1 MLVPPRSPSPFQISD
16 LNMTS
21 CNLGPSFST
30 WLKFQKEVNTL
41 ALSNASISG
50 SIPNWFWNISSQ
62 LRFLS
67 LSFNQLQGHLP
78 NQLSRISLTFIDF
91 SSNLFKGSILLPN
104 LGCLIL
110 DLSKNKFFGSIPT
123 KIGESMSNLKFLLL
137 SSNQITGIILE
148 SIGYMSS
155 LEILDLSR
163 NSLTRSIPSSIS
175 NCSYLIFLSLEEFN
189 LFETILKS
197 FGHLICLRSL
207 HLSKIDHF
215 FT

>member
-1 MLVPPRSPSPFQISD
+1 MLVPPGSPSPFQISD

-50 SIPNWFWNISSQ
+50 SIPNWFWNIFSHP
-62 LRFLS
+62 S

-91 SSNLFKGSILLPN
+91 SSNLFEGSILLPN

-137 SSNQITGIILE
+137 SGNQITGIILE

-175 NCSYLIFLSLEEFN
+175 NCSYLIFQSLEENN
-189 LFETILKS
+189 LFRTIPKS
-197 FGHLICLRSL
+197 FGQLIWLRSL

-215 FT
+215 T

>member
-1 MLVPPRSPSPFQISD
+1 MLVPPGCPSPPPFQISN

-21 CNLGPSFST
+21 CNLGPSFPT

-91 SSNLFKGSILLPN
+91 SSNLFEGSIPLPN
-104 LGCLIL
+104 PGCLIL
-110 DLSKNKFFGSIPT
+110 DLSKNKFFWFYPSQDRWIHV
-123 KIGESMSNLKFLLL
+123 K
-137 SSNQITGIILE
+137 LE
-148 SIGYMSS
+148 
-155 LEILDLSR
+155 
-163 NSLTRSIPSSIS
+163 TPSSFKQS
-175 NCSYLIFLSLEEFN
+175 NNRNHPKVYRIY
-189 LFETILKS
+189 K
-197 FGHLICLRSL
+197 
-207 HLSKIDHF
+207 
-215 FT
+215 